1 MTHRIIAK
9 LLVFGLIG
17 LSLSTGSVTALESK
31 CNPLGETDFCIEEVT
46 ITDDEIQKGETTVLE
61 VEIVNVGSEV
71 SDVRALYSAHD
82 QDSHVYGRLDDI
94 KKIEAGEKTNY
105 TTRLEGETLGL
116 KEINVMLLN
125 ERETHLYDST
135 GFENSILVSEQS
147 ESNGFLSVFSTIESV
162 IAVVAGLITIG
173 VFLIRRG

>member
-1 MTHRIIAK
+1 MIRRIIAK
-9 LLVFGLIG
+9 FLVFGLIG
-17 LSLSTGSVTALESK
+17 ILLSTGSVTALESK
-31 CNPLGETDFCIEEVT
+31 CNPLGETDFCIEKVT
-46 ITDDEIQKGETTVLE
+46 ISDDEIQKGETTVLE

-82 QDSHVYGRLDDI
+82 EDSHVYGRLDDI
-94 KKIEAGEKTNY
+94 KKIEAGESTNY
-105 TTRLEGETLGL
+105 TTQLEGETLGL

-135 GFENSILVSEQS
+135 GFENSVLVYEQS
-147 ESNGFLSVFSTIESV
+147 ESNGLLSFSTIESV

-173 VFLIRRG
+173 AFFIRTR